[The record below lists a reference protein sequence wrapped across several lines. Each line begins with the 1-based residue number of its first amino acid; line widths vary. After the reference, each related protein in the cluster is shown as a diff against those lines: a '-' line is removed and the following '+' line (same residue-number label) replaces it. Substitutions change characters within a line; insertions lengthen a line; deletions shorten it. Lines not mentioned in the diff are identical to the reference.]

1 MCGSREH
8 DLPQVAIR
16 AAALDVRSTTAC
28 TWIGGD
34 VEAHYLARHPI
45 FDRAGVVV
53 GYELLYRS
61 GDAHNRADVVDDVQ
75 ATMDVI
81 YRSVV
86 ELGLEATVSAVP
98 AWLNVTAEVL
108 RRQAHQVF
116 APGSVVLE
124 ILESVR
130 ADDDVLELLDEV
142 AAQGYTI
149 ALDDFVCGTGRDEL
163 VAHAAVVKLELP
175 AIAPDDLAAQVAEV
189 HRRGA
194 TALVEKI
201 ETHEQ
206 HALARAAGA
215 DLFQGYFFTKPQILA
230 TRSASPSTPALLAL
244 LAKVNDP
251 DVELEDLSRLVTT
264 DVALATKVIQGAN
277 SGFAGLRHRVDS
289 VRQAVVLIGLNRM
302 RQLVDAARDGPGH
315 RQARGAVPAG
325 ARPRGDGGRPGGSRL
340 GRGAGARGPRPGVHR
355 GPALDRGRVHG
366 PAAARGGPRLGLG
379 DELRDALIDRA
390 GILGRVLAAALA
402 YEDDDVAGHDPAS
415 ISEVYAAAVRRADE
429 RWGSWPSCDG
439 SAGCRTAPGS
449 RGGSGRAEADAP
461 PPDRT
466 LVGVDRL
473 TACTKPSAA
482 GSPSTVRVPQGC
494 GRSPGA
500 PTGPRPPRPGAGR
513 GGRQAGATEL
523 RRHRVPDLDGSRSGS
538 GGPVKPPIPATAR
551 STRWTNRCV
560 DQRGSTPSSRV
571 ARECSSMPS
580 NSTRPAG
587 TRMPNS
593 RAKASPPCSSA
604 RRGPST
610 RG

>member
-1 MCGSREH
+1 VCGSREH

-16 AAALDVRSTTAC
+16 AAPLDVRSTTAC

-251 DVELEDLSRLVTT
+251 DVELEDLSRLVTS

-302 RQLVDAARDGPGH
+302 RQLVTLLVMARATDKPVELF
-315 RQARGAVPAG
+315 RQALVRAEMAAGLVDQGAEG
-325 ARPRGDGGRPGGSRL
+325 A
-340 GRGAGARGPRPGVHR
+340 
-355 GPALDRGRVHG
+355 HG
-366 PAAARGGPRLGLG
+366 PADRDLAFTAGLLSTVDAFTDLPLPDVVRRLGLS
-379 DELRDALIDRA
+379 DQLSDALVDRA
-390 GILGRVLAAALA
+390 GMLGRVLSTALA
-402 YEDDDVAGHDPAS
+402 YEDDDVVGHDPAS
-415 ISEVYAAAVRRADE
+415 IRDVYAAAVRRADE
-429 RWGSWPSCDG
+429 RWS
-439 SAGCRTAPGS
+439 
-449 RGGSGRAEADAP
+449 E
-461 PPDRT
+461 
-466 LVGVDRL
+466 L
-473 TACTKPSAA
+473 AA
-482 GSPSTVRVPQGC
+482 
-494 GRSPGA
+494 
-500 PTGPRPPRPGAGR
+500 
-513 GGRQAGATEL
+513 L
-523 RRHRVPDLDGSRSGS
+523 
-538 GGPVKPPIPATAR
+538 
-551 STRWTNRCV
+551 
-560 DQRGSTPSSRV
+560 
-571 ARECSSMPS
+571 
-580 NSTRPAG
+580 
-587 TRMPNS
+587 
-593 RAKASPPCSSA
+593 
-604 RRGPST
+604 
-610 RG
+610 